1 VIVYKGDK
9 MSEVYDK
16 LMSCYRSVKSRVDF
30 TPEVALVLGSGLGNY
45 AEKIDIRETIDY
57 KDIEGFPVSTAP
69 GHKGRFVFGY
79 VGKVPVVIMQG
90 RFHYYEGYD
99 MTDVVL
105 PIRLMHLMGAG
116 SLILTN
122 ASGGIRSDLEA
133 GDIMLI
139 RDQISAFVPSPLRG
153 ANIRELGNRFP
164 DMSHIYDP
172 GYIEI
177 AEKCAETLGIQ
188 IKKGVYVQTK
198 GPNYESPAEI
208 QMYKIL
214 GADAVGMST
223 TVEAIAANHMD
234 MKILGISCISNLAA
248 GISPNPLTEEEVIE
262 AGKMVEDKLTK
273 LVTAVIEKI
282 GD

>member
-1 VIVYKGDK
+1 
-9 MSEVYDK
+9 MNEVYDK
-16 LMSCYRSVKSRVDF
+16 LMNCFKSVQDMVDF

-45 AEKIDIRETIDY
+45 ADKIDIKKTIDY
-57 KDIEGFPVSTAP
+57 KDIQDFPVSTAP

-105 PIRLMHLMGAG
+105 PIRLMHLMGAK
-116 SLILTN
+116 SLVLTN
-122 ASGGIRSDLEA
+122 ASGGISSDLNV

-153 ANIRELGNRFP
+153 ANINELGNRFP
-164 DMSHIYDP
+164 DMSNIYDP
-172 GYIEI
+172 AYIDV
-177 AEKCAETLGIQ
+177 AEQCAEELGIDV
-188 IKKGVYVQTK
+188 KKGVYVQTK

-208 QMYKIL
+208 QMYKVL

-223 TVEAIAANHMD
+223 TVEAIAANHMN
-234 MKILGISCISNLAA
+234 MNILGMSCISNLAA
-248 GISPNPLTEEEVIE
+248 GISLNPLTEEEVIE
-262 AGKMVEDKLTK
+262 AGKLVEDKLTE

-282 GD
+282 GA